1 MKKSELFTQEML
13 ETFICHPT
21 ADAPR
26 FIDDGT
32 ILSDVY
38 GKYISEHSLYGIRG
52 YLFENLKNNGSVI
65 WFTKTDIEAE
75 CKYPDTRPC
84 NA

>member
-13 ETFICHPT
+13 EKFTCHPY
-21 ADAPR
+21 AVAP
-26 FIDDGT
+26 
-32 ILSDVY
+32 
-38 GKYISEHSLYGIRG
+38 IRG

-65 WFTKTDIEAE
+65 WFTETDFEAE
-75 CKYPDTRPC
+75 HKYPEKVPC